1 MKLDGFN
8 ARNFMSSAGGEMLYR
23 LKNPMEFLS
32 MSASTY
38 SSILSYGFAAYNVG
52 NAIYSCFTNDPVK
65 RAKQR
70 NYTLRWWRV
79 SVMNKS
85 RLILL
90 IAKICLWIFMIIGA
104 ITTVLYAIC
113 EFAYWLLPPE
123 FPTNDALHICFIVQ
137 YILILMLVISLILY
151 RISNE

>member
-1 MKLDGFN
+1 
-8 ARNFMSSAGGEMLYR
+8 
-23 LKNPMEFLS
+23 
-32 MSASTY
+32 
-38 SSILSYGFAAYNVG
+38 
-52 NAIYSCFTNDPVK
+52 
-65 RAKQR
+65 
-70 NYTLRWWRV
+70 
-79 SVMNKS
+79 MNKS

-104 ITTVLYAIC
+104 IITVLYAIC